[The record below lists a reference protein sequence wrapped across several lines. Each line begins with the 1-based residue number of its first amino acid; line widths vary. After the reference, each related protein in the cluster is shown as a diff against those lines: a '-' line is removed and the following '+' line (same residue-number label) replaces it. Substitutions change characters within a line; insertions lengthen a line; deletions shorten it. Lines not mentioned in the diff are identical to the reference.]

1 MANIV
6 LGIDPGVN
14 HCGWA
19 QLTPRGLVRCG
30 LWRLETMLLPDR
42 CYQYYC
48 HARSTPADLVVVEY
62 PQVYQSRQQKG
73 RQKDIVDLAAIAGAL
88 IAGAKSQRIEVLI
101 PTPAERK
108 GNIPKEVE
116 HARVLRALNL
126 TESNVKKMAR
136 VPQHLL
142 HNVLDA
148 VCLAWW
154 GAEKV
159 RRREQRA

>member
-1 MANIV
+1 MTRHLV
-6 LGIDPGVN
+6 LGIDPGIN

-19 QLTPRGLVRCG
+19 QLSPEGLRCG
-30 LWRLETMLLPDR
+30 LWRSQPALLPDR

-48 HARSTPADLVVVEY
+48 RARSTPADLTIVEY
-62 PQVYQSRQQKG
+62 PQVYQGRQQKG

-88 IAGAKSQRIEVLI
+88 ISGAKSQRSEVLI
-101 PTPAERK
+101 PTPSERK

-116 HARVLRALNL
+116 HARVLRSL
-126 TESNVKKMAR
+126 TLDVSDIKRMAD
-136 VPQHLL
+136 VPQYLL

-154 GAEKV
+154 GAQKA
-159 RRREQRA
+159 RI